1 MWIFFFQAHEMVR
14 SEILQQILNRVI
26 TRATTPVHHYI
37 GMLELLCLPINNRK
51 HNYCIVS
58 FVNCTMY
65 DLLWKIN
72 ELKIFLW
79 VKNELFPVHTLLNQ
93 IIILE
98 L

>member
-37 GMLELLCLPINNRK
+37 GMLELLCLPSNNRK
-51 HNYCIVS
+51 HNYCVVS
-58 FVNCTMY
+58 FLNCIMY

-79 VKNELFPVHTLLNQ
+79 VENELFPLHTLLNQ